1 MSQRCVESVL
11 GRLITDSEFRV
22 QFFDQPETVCSQHQL
37 DLTATELSA
46 LLQIDAGELEA
57 TAAGL
62 DPRIVRAVIQPAGG
76 RAGAATQQPTRGR
89 KSGS

>member
-11 GRLITDSEFRV
+11 GRLITDSDFRV
-22 QFFDQPETVCSQHQL
+22 HFFDQPEAVCSQHQL
-37 DLTATELSA
+37 DLTPNELSA
-46 LLQIDAGELEA
+46 LLKIDTAELET

-62 DPRIVRAVIQPAGG
+62 DPRIVRAVIQPPEG
-76 RAGAATQQPTRGR
+76 RTGAAMLQPARGR